1 MDRLKAKDI
10 QVLSRA
16 VKLAKPSVKLS
27 ALWRY
32 LNAEYGIGELD
43 KNNLNLTHTDYQN
56 IRELV
61 QNENNL
67 DLFEP
72 LPEGS
77 RIDIARETGDEK
89 LNAEAPGR
97 HHILINS
104 PSGKLC
110 VNGLIIPLMIGAS
123 YRVDW
128 REIDEKS
135 FPKSIVVV
143 ENLQAFDYV
152 QSFILPECLLESV
165 VVYRGHN
172 ISSKAVIDFLQAAPE
187 NTQIIAFCD
196 YDPKGFEIALTTTKV
211 SHILL
216 PELGQAFNGAYGT
229 RSRFEQQYAAQTYVS
244 NILIAGKLESYWK
257 ALIDQKLCVS
267 QELVLAASKEMVL
280 LALISTNKTNFS
292 STF

>member
-1 MDRLKAKDI
+1 MDRLKAKEL
-10 QVLSRA
+10 QVLSRT
-16 VKLAKPSVKLS
+16 VKLAKPCVKLS

-32 LNAEYGIGELD
+32 LNTEYGIGELD
-43 KNNLNLTHTDYQN
+43 KNKLNLTHIDYQH

-97 HHILINS
+97 HHILLNS
-104 PSGKLC
+104 PSGKLRI
-110 VNGLIIPLMIGAS
+110 NGLIIPLMIGAS

-128 REIDEKS
+128 REINKTS
-135 FPKSIVVV
+135 FPKSIIVV

-152 QSFILPECLLESV
+152 QSFILPESLLECV

-172 ISSKAVIDFLQAAPE
+172 ISSKAVKEFLQAVPE
-187 NTQIIAFCD
+187 KTQIIAFCD

-216 PELGQAFNGAYGT
+216 PELDQAFIGANGT
-229 RSRFEQQYAAQTYVS
+229 RIRFDNQHMTITHTHK
-244 NILIAGKLESYWK
+244 NILTKELLVYWEL
-257 ALIDQKLCVS
+257 LIDQKLCVS
-267 QELVLAASKEMVL
+267 QELILAKFKELKL
-280 LALISTNKTNFS
+280 LPLTV
-292 STF
+292 

>member
-1 MDRLKAKDI
+1 MDKLKAKDI

-16 VKLAKPSVKLS
+16 VKVAKPIVKLMP
-27 ALWRY
+27 LWRY
-32 LNAEYGIGELD
+32 LYTEYGIGFLD
-43 KNNLNLTHTDYQN
+43 KNNLHLSHTDYQH

-89 LNAEAPGR
+89 LNSEAPGR
-97 HHILINS
+97 HHILLNS
-104 PSGKLC
+104 PSGRLC
-110 VNGLIIPLMIGAS
+110 INGLLIPLIMGAS
-123 YRVDW
+123 YRLDW
-128 REIDEKS
+128 REIDKKL
-135 FPKSIVVV
+135 FPKSIIVV
-143 ENLQAFDYV
+143 ENLQAFDFF
-152 QSFILPECLLESV
+152 QKLMLPEFLIKSI

-187 NTQIIAFCD
+187 YTQIIAFCD

-216 PELGQAFNGAYGT
+216 PDLEQAFKGANGT
-229 RSRFEQQYAAQTYVS
+229 RSRFDQQHAAVTYVS
-244 NILIAGKLESYWK
+244 NIPLAKSLESYWK
-257 ALIDQKLCVS
+257 TLIDQKLCVS
-267 QELVLAASKEMVL
+267 QELVLAASKELIL
-280 LALISTNKTNFS
+280 LPL
-292 STF
+292 